1 MLVNKTSKGKYIKT
15 QEKYQ
20 QQHTLFTV
28 FLIFFHIS
36 SFIYISQNIKK
47 NFKNCMAPIYG
58 WASTVSRLDPLRGG
72 SLLFTTKFTE
82 IPGTHLINLGRMK
95 GWVHLRATLWFLDT
109 GPLDWESSTL
119 TTRPLLVNIQHNGLQ
134 GNISVSSNSWN
145 MGVKK
150 DIQINLHFSKQIY
163 FHVVSKS
170 IDMALYHWVYSLN
183 LYCLLVMNMLNFKNI
198 LKYVLSK

>member
-47 NFKNCMAPIYG
+47 NFKNCMAPIY
-58 WASTVSRLDPLRGG
+58 VSRPDPPRGG
-72 SLLFTTKFTE
+72 SLLFTTKFPE
-82 IPGTHLINLGRMK
+82 IPGTHLINLERMK
-95 GWVHLRATLWFLDT
+95 GWVHLRATLWFLDM

-119 TTRPLLVNIQHNGLQ
+119 TTGPLLLNIQHNGLQ

-145 MGVKK
+145 KRLKK
-150 DIQINLHFSKQIY
+150 TFKSIY
-163 FHVVSKS
+163 IFQSKS
-170 IDMALYHWVYSLN
+170 IF
-183 LYCLLVMNMLNFKNI
+183 ML
-198 LKYVLSK
+198 